1 MLSDQLNDA
10 EFVKA
15 AKDTIRI
22 LIRRPHAYKFKR
34 AHAKAPIPGL
44 VLLDARGRML
54 DSVRLPGRGGVKALL
69 EIFDK

>member
-22 LIRRPHAYKFKR
+22 LIRRPHAYKFRR
-34 AHAKAPIPGL
+34 AHAKSPIPGL
-44 VLLDARGRML
+44 VLLDAKGRML

-69 EIFDK
+69 EIFDD